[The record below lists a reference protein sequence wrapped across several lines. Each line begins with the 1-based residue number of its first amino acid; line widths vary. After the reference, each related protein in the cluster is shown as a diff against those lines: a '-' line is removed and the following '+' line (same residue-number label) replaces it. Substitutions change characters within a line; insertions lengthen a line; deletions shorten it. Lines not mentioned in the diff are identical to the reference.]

1 MATPVAGELYE
12 SITGQLFEIG
22 RQLRQPSGYPF
33 NPDQLKTAL
42 QDAIE
47 GNFGGA
53 RRQSL
58 LSIITSTSL
67 GAVAGKPTKKCFAG
81 SYYVY
86 RDGNFDRWLPVDQP
100 QATPCEI
107 TTLASA
113 KDAIFV
119 RWASTILGISASTPT
134 KTLGSLLIERG
145 HTMTLVQVENMVGR
159 TENGEATGMRTDG
172 YANFFF
178 VETSNEDDPVS
189 VADVLRDGSRWGAN
203 VDRLGRGGRWRVGFR
218 LLVRNLDASRLGL

>member
-1 MATPVAGELYE
+1 MGMGE
-12 SITGQLFEIG
+12 
-22 RQLRQPSGYPF
+22 R
-33 NPDQLKTAL
+33 
-42 QDAIE
+42 
-47 GNFGGA
+47 
-53 RRQSL
+53 
-58 LSIITSTSL
+58 
-67 GAVAGKPTKKCFAG
+67 
-81 SYYVY
+81 
-86 RDGNFDRWLPVDQP
+86 
-100 QATPCEI
+100 
-107 TTLASA
+107 
-113 KDAIFV
+113 
-119 RWASTILGISASTPT
+119 TPT
-134 KTLGSLLIERG
+134 KPLGSLLIERG